1 METLESVL
9 GEWLSIISIHQPL
22 PGESVPLFHL
32 MEPIQ
37 EFEAAVQSS
46 EYYDLLNP
54 PGWYPAR
61 NLLWLFSYFDTAIDT
76 LMYNADHAALAGVS
90 TDTMEITDLPPRES
104 IALGAYAL
112 LIPIHFKNLVRQ
124 NRDLIIAHLLQYPW
138 LVHTR

>member
-1 METLESVL
+1 STDSHSPKLLCSSELSSKTSCSTHKAAPTMETLESVL

-61 NLLWLFSYFDTAIDT
+61 NLLWLFSYFDTAI
-76 LMYNADHAALAGVS
+76 
-90 TDTMEITDLPPRES
+90 
-104 IALGAYAL
+104 
-112 LIPIHFKNLVRQ
+112 
-124 NRDLIIAHLLQYPW
+124 
-138 LVHTR
+138 